1 MILRLINCVAGPKS
15 FATASLEDVEFGGSQ
30 CLVTR
35 QISHDRPLIPLPIFS
50 SALPIMTIKDRASI
64 HDRPKDIEAAPTLA
78 IGKATSSSASARVN
92 AGVILRLP
100 GSARRQSWCCH
111 KESTWARHRKT
122 RMPSRGRR
130 RTPWSFPPDRPPRS
144 WRPSAASGKQKSG
157 SCTPRRR

>member
-1 MILRLINCVAGPKS
+1 MILRLINCVAGPIS

-92 AGVILRLP
+92 VGVILRLP
-100 GSARRQSWCCH
+100 GSARRQSWCYGMD
-111 KESTWARHRKT
+111 A
-122 RMPSRGRR
+122 SR
-130 RTPWSFPPDRPPRS
+130 F
-144 WRPSAASGKQKSG
+144 SANIVG
-157 SCTPRRR
+157 P